1 MVNTKT
7 SKTARVLSFLK
18 KGNDIT
24 EGQAWSRFGISN
36 MSAVASY
43 LRQKGYAIY
52 CNRKTLA
59 SGQVASVYKH
69 GAASRKVIAAGYR
82 ALAA

>member
-1 MVNTKT
+1 MVKTKI

-18 KGNDIT
+18 KGYDLT
-24 EGQAWSRFGISN
+24 EGQAEARFGIKN

-43 LRQKGYAIY
+43 LRRQGYAIY
-52 CNRKTLA
+52 CNSKTF
-59 SGQVASVYKH
+59 SNGRVATVYKH
-69 GAASRKVIAAGYR
+69 GAPTRRVIAAGYR

>member
-1 MVNTKT
+1 MVKTKI

-24 EGQAWSRFGISN
+24 ESQAKARFGISN

-43 LRQKGYAIY
+43 LRRQGYAIY
-52 CNRKTLA
+52 CNRKTF
-59 SGQVASVYKH
+59 SNGNTASVYKH
-69 GAASRKVIAAGYR
+69 GAPTRKVIAAGYN

>member
-1 MVNTKT
+1 MVKTKT

-18 KGNDIT
+18 KGYDLT
-24 EGQAWSRFGISN
+24 EGQAKARFGISN

-43 LRQKGYAIY
+43 LRHQGYAIY

-69 GAASRKVIAAGYR
+69 GVATRKVIAAGYR

>member
-24 EGQAWSRFGISN
+24 EGQAAARFGIRN

-43 LRQKGYAIY
+43 LRRQGYAIY
-52 CNRKTLA
+52 CNRKTF
-59 SGQVASVYKH
+59 SNGQVASVYKH